1 MRVFN
6 VSIDGKLFLNCSGV
20 KPLRVV
26 FNTKRTLSESWSF
39 LDLSIYNLS
48 EDTNIN
54 VGSKIV
60 VAAGY
65 DDNAGE
71 IFQGTVI
78 SSLKEKQGV
87 DTLRRVICRTLSYD
101 ARNKSYI
108 SVSYGKNTDILTV
121 LQGIADA
128 WDKKLNIDKDAFK
141 NSQLFVRGFVA
152 DGDIP
157 AILNALSQMYNFL
170 WSEDL
175 ATLYI
180 RKIDAKAL
188 GTPIKIDMFNGLIGI
203 PQATHDNL
211 NVFAEFDCALNPKI
225 NINSIIE
232 LKSEY
237 VSFSTETMYIKA
249 PAHEGD
255 VSGLYWVNAVV
266 HTGDNYSATWRTHV
280 KGQRIG

>member
-170 WSEDL
+170 
-175 ATLYI
+175 
-180 RKIDAKAL
+180 
-188 GTPIKIDMFNGLIGI
+188 
-203 PQATHDNL
+203 
-211 NVFAEFDCALNPKI
+211 
-225 NINSIIE
+225 
-232 LKSEY
+232 
-237 VSFSTETMYIKA
+237 
-249 PAHEGD
+249 
-255 VSGLYWVNAVV
+255 
-266 HTGDNYSATWRTHV
+266 
-280 KGQRIG
+280 